1 MVSEAMRQRNIT
13 PFFKLHCSQPARY
26 LDVSIAKH
34 CDDQLFSNYLSNVR
48 SHIYANFSILQEEG
62 SPKGS
67 SMSVTLRTL
76 IAAGNDPAATMA
88 AFAQDVTR
96 VDIVPDFI
104 FCFYGCE
111 LKDDRIL
118 SILKDRFPNAAVLG
132 GTSSNGIMSASGPA
146 GKYSIGALLVSDPD
160 GDYGV
165 AAEPFGDDPK
175 QTATEVLA
183 AALSDADCPGE
194 LPELIWIYQAP
205 GHEEAVLAGLR
216 EIVGDRCPIVGGSS
230 ADNLVSGNWRQL
242 SDKGVLTNGIVVGV
256 VFSSGGVS
264 VAFEG
269 GYEPTGATG
278 IVTNVAGSG
287 VVTRHEGRHVLT
299 IDDRPAAEVL
309 NDWLDGAI
317 TAELEAGGSIL
328 AATTLTPIGIDTGG
342 DGKFA
347 HYRLVHPASITND
360 RGFTTFAT
368 IESGTRLFSMRG
380 DRRRLIDRAG
390 RVAMIANEP
399 LRDSTELAG
408 GLVVYCGGCMM
419 AVGEEMGSVSQTLA
433 QSFGSAPWLCCFTF
447 GEQGPVLG
455 SNMHGNLMISTISF
469 GA

>member
-1 MVSEAMRQRNIT
+1 MSVEIRTLAAAGSDPASALAAFENDVAGVDIT
-13 PFFKLHCSQPARY
+13 P
-26 LDVSIAKH
+26 
-34 CDDQLFSNYLSNVR
+34 N
-48 SHIYANFSILQEEG
+48 
-62 SPKGS
+62 
-67 SMSVTLRTL
+67 
-76 IAAGNDPAATMA
+76 
-88 AFAQDVTR
+88 
-96 VDIVPDFI
+96 FI

-111 LKDDRIL
+111 LDDEVVL
-118 SILKDRFPNAAVLG
+118 SALTTRFPHASILG
-132 GTSSNGIMSASGPA
+132 GTSSNGVMSANGPA
-146 GKYSIGALLVSDPD
+146 GKYSVGALLVSDPG

-165 AAEPFGDDPK
+165 AARSFGDDPK
-175 QTATEVLA
+175 RTATDALA
-183 AALSDADCPGE
+183 AALTAADCAGE

-230 ADNLVSGNWRQL
+230 ADDLVQGNWRQL
-242 SDKGVLTNGIVVGV
+242 SSEGVLTNGIVVGV

-278 IVTNVAGSG
+278 VVTCVAGSG
-287 VVTRHEGRHVLT
+287 VVTSHNGRHVLT

-309 NDWLDGAI
+309 NEWLGGAI
-317 TAELEAGGSIL
+317 TTELEQGGSIL
-328 AATTLTPIGIDTGG
+328 ATTTLTPIGIDTGG
-342 DGKFA
+342 DGEFS
-347 HYRLVHPASITND
+347 HYRLVHPAAITPD

-390 RVAMIANEP
+390 RVAAIANEP
-399 LRDSTELAG
+399 LRDSAGLAG

-433 QSFGSAPWLCCFTF
+433 QSFGTSPWLCCFTF

-455 SNMHGNLMISTISF
+455 LNMHGNLMISTISF
-469 GA
+469 AA